1 MPMTV
6 YADGS
11 GTHGDSEI
19 LTLAVCVMASEVIEP
34 FMELWNGTLARH
46 GLTELH
52 MRKFDW
58 SFSGMPTD
66 AQQIICDIL
75 NAISRFSR
83 DFLYL
88 RSCSVVKA
96 DYKEAKRK
104 TASLKPAEHLCVD
117 FCLGGLSTPAEDQGK
132 DNTITVQFDRGEPFQ
147 RCMERVWN
155 RQRKNPK
162 GGWARQVQDI
172 QKVNATGNPGIQVAD
187 LFAWAINRQQRCQD
201 QPQLAFASFMSIRH
215 AACRYSGNPN
225 FGIKACTWSS
235 SGELVCHR

>member
-34 FMELWNGTLARH
+34 FMDLWNGTLARH

-104 TASLKPAEHLCVD
+104 TASLKPAEHAKVLCW
-117 FCLGGLSTPAEDQGK
+117 LKPNGKPPRLSQQSTFAWIFVWEACRLPQRIKGRTTPSLFNSTA
-132 DNTITVQFDRGEPFQ
+132 VSPSSA
-147 RCMERVWN
+147 VWS
-155 RQRKNPK
+155 
-162 GGWARQVQDI
+162 GSG
-172 QKVNATGNPGIQVAD
+172 TGNARIQREDGPG
-187 LFAWAINRQQRCQD
+187 RSKTSKR
-201 QPQLAFASFMSIRH
+201 
-215 AACRYSGNPN
+215 
-225 FGIKACTWSS
+225 
-235 SGELVCHR
+235 